1 MAQTFSTIISIVPE
15 DKLIHFYQA
24 VGNDKNSLRLD
35 TKTYRGR
42 QFDEEFFAELTKSLQ
57 DYGQANPSYSGKAAK
72 VTIVLPNNLVVC
84 DSVNVPGSSRKATS
98 NMASTA
104 VDARYRN
111 AADLKIN
118 RYVTATNKQYSTVS
132 LVVVRQR
139 LIQNLYTSCA
149 TSNMFANTVTFAGNS
164 TVNGAMALNGRLKG
178 GNFVLLDVKE
188 TRTGISFVAKGNT
201 LGCYNLPFGYSILQQ
216 NKVIAENMLFEHTV
230 AELAVLNAKE
240 KAKAKALTM
249 MAAEEST
256 AAEGDISVLTGG
268 DAPQPTSDEE
278 SAFSA
283 PEATRAAPQPQI
295 KTLPKK
301 QPRVL
306 PKFMQRPVPETE
318 QGIAYENFRYFVK
331 WVLEFVRGNSRL
343 TAIAQP
349 EMVFVNMPADFD
361 FLYGMVNAEKEENKI
376 EFATLGLDKE
386 RDIIRDN
393 LELYGALFC
402 AQYNVNNNF

>member
-1 MAQTFSTIISIVPE
+1 MAQTFSTIVSIVPE
-15 DKLIHFYQA
+15 DKLIQFYQA

-35 TKTYRGR
+35 TKSFRGR
-42 QFDEEFFAELTKSLQ
+42 QFEEEFFGELTQCLQ
-57 DYGQANPSYSGKAAK
+57 EYGQANPSYSGKAAK
-72 VTIVLPNNLVVC
+72 VTIVLPNRLVLC
-84 DSVNVPGSSRKATS
+84 DSVNVPGSSRKAT
-98 NMASTA
+98 NTMAGTA
-104 VDARYRN
+104 IDARYRN
-111 AADLKIN
+111 AVDLKIN
-118 RYVTATNKQYSTVS
+118 RYVTAANKQYSTVS

-139 LIQNLYTSCA
+139 VIQNLYTSCA

-164 TVNGAMALNGRLKG
+164 TVNGAMALNAKLRG
-178 GNFVLLDVKE
+178 GNFVLLDVKQS
-188 TRTGISFVAKGNT
+188 RTNVSFVAKGNT
-201 LGCYNLPFGYSILQQ
+201 LGCYNLPFGYGLLQQ
-216 NKVIAENMLFEHTV
+216 NKVIAENMLFEHSV

-249 MAAEEST
+249 MVEENT
-256 AAEGDISVLTGG
+256 EGEGDIAALTGG
-268 DAPQPTSDEE
+268 EAPPVTSDEE

-283 PEATRAAPQPQI
+283 PEAARTAPQPQI
-295 KTLPKK
+295 KSLPKK

-331 WVLEFVRGNSRL
+331 WVLEFIRGNSRL

-349 EMVFVNMPADFD
+349 EMVFVNMPVEFD
-361 FLYGMVNAEKEENKI
+361 FLYDMVNAEKEENKI
-376 EFATLGLDKE
+376 EFATLGIDKE

-402 AQYNVNNNF
+402 AQYNLNNNF